1 MNMKLIPQW
10 LLVVCIVIGSLVA
23 PTEGANL
30 EWDDSVEVDDG
41 KWKFKLL
48 NVPSRGHPWWGARL
62 SQLLPNGDWEEIES
76 SYKDSVKMFGSPVP
90 KTVNIPFAIKEG
102 KFKGDNKI
110 VKAEVAYSD
119 GEVLES
125 DSVDLDA
132 LLEDIIAETVGGV
145 VGGLVFL
152 ILVIGCILCVRR
164 RRRLVLIQ
172 QPVMQQPVAVVVPQ
186 TVPQVMY
193 V

>member
-1 MNMKLIPQW
+1 M
-10 LLVVCIVIGSLVA
+10 
-23 PTEGANL
+23 
-30 EWDDSVEVDDG
+30 EWDDSIEVDGG

-48 NVPSRGHPWWGARL
+48 NVPSRGHPYWGAKL
-62 SQLLPNGDWEEIES
+62 SQLLPSGDWEEIKS
-76 SYKDSVKMFGSPVP
+76 SYKDSTKLFGSPVP

-110 VKAEVAYSD
+110 VKAEVVYPD
-119 GEVLES
+119 GETLES

-132 LLEDIIAETVGGV
+132 LLEDTIAETVGGV

-152 ILVIGCILCVRR
+152 ILVIGCICCIRR

-172 QPVMQQPVAVVVPQ
+172 QPVLQQPVAVVVPQ